1 MKQTRLNFLK
11 SIGLG
16 AIITGTSSDVF
27 SQKTIKSDLILGLAS
42 YTLRE
47 YSLADTIKYTKQLG
61 LSHIALKSMHLP
73 LDSTPEF
80 LAESAKK
87 VRDAGLILYGAGVI
101 YMKTEAEVSHA
112 FKYAQNAGIE
122 MIIGVPNHELLS
134 FTEQKVKE
142 TGIRL
147 AIHNHGPGD
156 KVYPTPD
163 TVFDHIKAL
172 DKRIGLCI
180 DVGHVV
186 RLGLDPVANIM
197 KYGNR
202 LFDMHLKDVDKVA
215 EDGSSVE
222 IGRGVINIPAI
233 LKALQ
238 KINYRGVMSI
248 EYEKDGKNAIIGLS
262 ESVGY
267 VRGIMKMMS

>member
-16 AIITGTSSDVF
+16 AIISGTSNDIF
-27 SQKTIKSDLILGLAS
+27 SQKASKSNLILGLAS

-47 YSLADTIKYTKQLG
+47 YTLADAIKYTKQLA

-73 LDSTPEF
+73 LDSTSEF
-80 LAESAKK
+80 LTENAKK
-87 VRDAGLILYGAGVI
+87 VRDAGLTLYGAGVI
-101 YMKTEAEVSHA
+101 YMKTEAEVTNA

-122 MIIGVPNHELLS
+122 MIIGVPNHELLA

-172 DKRIGLCI
+172 DKRIGLCM

-197 KYGNR
+197 KYSNR

-222 IGRGVINIPAI
+222 IGRGVINIPSI
-233 LKALQ
+233 LNALQ
-238 KINYRGVMSI
+238 KVDYKGVMSI